1 MIEQYF
7 QDLNDENFQAVAS
20 LFAADGVLYPP
31 FHEGVVGRE
40 AIAHYLH
47 EEAKGI
53 KLFPVHYSTQPAELG
68 STEHI
73 ITGKVQT
80 SMFHVNAS
88 WHILLSTGSEIQS
101 VKVKLL
107 ASLVELMNL
116 R

>member
-7 QDLNDENFQAVAS
+7 QALNAEEFQTAAR
-20 LFAADGVLYPP
+20 LFASDGVLHPP
-31 FHEGVVGRE
+31 FHQEIIGQE
-40 AIAHYLH
+40 AIACYLE

-53 KLFPVHYSTQPAELG
+53 KLFPVHYSAQPSELG
-68 STEHI
+68 GTEYV

-80 SMFHVNAS
+80 PMFYVNAS
-88 WHILLSTGSEIQS
+88 WHILLNTDSKIQS

-107 ASLVELMNL
+107 ASLVELMHL